1 MQAGDRAAPQDPAV
15 AAGPEATPDATVTTT
30 PDATPTSGRPFPS
43 RHVLGMRVDASTY
56 VTAAERIVSWASPAE
71 VEPAAPASPRTRPRP
86 RYVCVANV
94 HMTMEAFDDPSF
106 RDIVNRADL
115 VTSDGMPLVWMLKRL
130 GLRQAERVYGPTLTL
145 HVCEAAAEAG
155 VPVGFYG
162 GAPEAVEGLTAA
174 LARRFP
180 DLDVRYAYSPPFRP
194 LTEEEDD
201 RIVADIIA
209 SGTRILFVGL
219 GCPKQ
224 ERWMAAHA
232 QRLPLV
238 QLGVGAAFDFHAGR
252 VKQAPAWMQDRG
264 LEWLFRLAVEPR
276 RLWRRYLVH
285 NPRFVFLA
293 GLQLLGLGWGRD

>member
-1 MQAGDRAAPQDPAV
+1 MQAEDRPTSQDRVEAQARDAAPQ
-15 AAGPEATPDATVTTT
+15 AGPGAIPTPAL
-30 PDATPTSGRPFPS
+30 AFPS

-56 VTAAERIVSWASPAE
+56 RSAAERIVSWASAMGDSPT
-71 VEPAAPASPRTRPRP
+71 ASTDPRP

-115 VTSDGMPLVWMLKRL
+115 VTSDGMPLVWMLRRL
-130 GLRQAERVYGPTLTL
+130 GLPHAERVYGPTLTL
-145 HVCEAAAEAG
+145 HVCEAAAAAG
-155 VPVGFYG
+155 VPVAFYG
-162 GAPEAVEGLTAA
+162 GAPEAVEGLKAE

-194 LTEEEDD
+194 LSPEEDAE
-201 RIVADIIA
+201 IVADIVA
-209 SGTRILFVGL
+209 SGARILFVGL

-224 ERWMAAHA
+224 ERWMAEHA
-232 QRLPLV
+232 RRLPLV
-238 QLGVGAAFDFHAGR
+238 QLGVGAAFDIHAGR

-285 NPRFVFLA
+285 NPRFVFFA
-293 GLQLLGLGWGRD
+293 GLQLLEVGWGRD

>member
-1 MQAGDRAAPQDPAV
+1 MQAGDRPTSQDPVEAPARDAAPDAV
-15 AAGPEATPDATVTTT
+15 TDARPDAVPT
-30 PDATPTSGRPFPS
+30 PALAFPS

-56 VTAAERIVSWASPAE
+56 RSAAERIVSWALAGDVSPT
-71 VEPAAPASPRTRPRP
+71 ASTDPRP

-115 VTSDGMPLVWMLKRL
+115 VTSDGMPLVWMLRRL
-130 GLRQAERVYGPTLTL
+130 GLPQAERVYGPTLTL
-145 HVCEAAAEAG
+145 HVCEAAAAAG

-162 GAPEAVEGLTAA
+162 GAPEAVEGLKAE

-180 DLDVRYAYSPPFRP
+180 DLDVRYAYSPPFRS
-194 LTEEEDD
+194 LSQEEDVD
-201 RIVADIIA
+201 IVAAIVA
-209 SGTRILFVGL
+209 SGARILFVGL

-224 ERWMAAHA
+224 ERWMAKHA

-285 NPRFVFLA
+285 NPRFVFFA
-293 GLQLLGLGWGRD
+293 GLQLLGVGWGRD

>member
-1 MQAGDRAAPQDPAV
+1 MHAG
-15 AAGPEATPDATVTTT
+15 EA
-30 PDATPTSGRPFPS
+30 PTSKEPPESHVPDNAPVPEPPFPS

-56 VTAAERIVSWASPAE
+56 VTAANRIVSWAMPGD
-71 VEPAAPASPRTRPRP
+71 VELAAPTSPRP

-106 RDIVNRADL
+106 RDLVNRADL

-145 HVCEAAAEAG
+145 HVCEAAAAAG

-162 GAPEAVEGLTAA
+162 GAQEAVEGLQAE

-201 RIVADIIA
+201 QIVADILA

-232 QRLPLV
+232 KRLPVV

-285 NPRFVFLA
+285 NPRFVFFA
-293 GLQLLGLGWGRD
+293 GLQLLGVGWGRD